1 MIADILKISKSI
13 KLSVKMKNVNY
24 FMEKA
29 HELFGQ
35 PNRFRTEPSRSAVV
49 LADGYQQQLAG
60 CTSAGNDRGVHI
72 SAAARTQVIT
82 HHRLFDVSEML
93 K

>member
-1 MIADILKISKSI
+1 
-13 KLSVKMKNVNY
+13 MKNVSLILWKKLNGT
-24 FMEKA
+24 
-29 HELFGQ
+29 FGQ

-49 LADGYQQQLAG
+49 LAAGYQQQLAG

-82 HHRLFDVSEML
+82 HHRLFDLSEML